1 MSSAWFFKSVMRML
15 PFGATIASL
24 MLLGVLAAP
33 SLATERAQPFV
44 IRNVRLFDGHRV
56 FEHRSVLVGGGVIR
70 AIGGPDMPSKGA
82 QVIDGKEK
90 TLLPGIID
98 THVHVPHV
106 DTRNALI
113 QSARFGVTTDLDM
126 FTGQETLKTIKQIEK
141 EDAPGMADLRSAGV
155 GASATGGHPSDLGGG
170 FPTIDSPEQ
179 AEAFI
184 AGRVA
189 EGSDYIKLVL
199 EDNSAWQRLAKPIPT
214 LSPATVR
221 AVVAAAHR
229 HGKLAVAH
237 ISTESEARQAINAG
251 VDGLA
256 HLFVGERASPDF
268 GRFAAKH
275 HVFVIPT
282 LTVQY
287 SSCGRSDG
295 TVLASD
301 PRVVSQSFPS
311 LIGNLKW
318 HRGRSPVSC
327 EATDEAIKELRDAHV
342 PILVG
347 TDAPVPGSTYG
358 ASTLDEMALVV
369 ADGLTPVEALIA
381 GTSAPA
387 KAFHLNDRG
396 EIRVGKRADL
406 VLIDGDPTRYIDSV
420 KNISGVWKR
429 GLAVPRVTESP
440 AKPAV

>member
-1 MSSAWFFKSVMRML
+1 MSNAKFLTSVTRFLSFAGLIGPLAGFSA
-15 PFGATIASL
+15 
-24 MLLGVLAAP
+24 
-33 SLATERAQPFV
+33 ATEHAQPFL
-44 IRNVRLFDGHRV
+44 IRDVRMFDGHRV
-56 FEHRSVLVGGGVIR
+56 FEHRSVLVADGVIR
-70 AIGGPDMPSKGA
+70 AIGGTDMASNGA
-82 QVIDGKEK
+82 QVVDGKGK

-98 THVHVPHV
+98 AHVHVPHV

-126 FTGQETLKTIKQIEK
+126 FTGRETLKAIKQIKK
-141 EDAPGMADLRSAGV
+141 EDAPGMADMRSAGV

-184 AGRVA
+184 AARVA

-199 EDNSAWQRLAKPIPT
+199 EDNSAWGPLAKPIPT

-221 AVVAAAHR
+221 AVIAAAHR

-237 ISTESEARQAINAG
+237 ISTEKDARLAINAG

-256 HLFVGERASPDF
+256 HLFVGQRASPDF

-282 LTVQY
+282 ITVQY

-295 TVLASD
+295 IVLGTD
-301 PRVVSQSFPS
+301 PRVVSQSFPQ
-311 LIGNLKW
+311 LISNLKW
-318 HRGRSPVSC
+318 HRGKSPVSC
-327 EATDEAIKELRDAHV
+327 EATDEAIRELRDSHV

-358 ASTLDEMALVV
+358 ASALDEMALLV
-369 ADGLTPVEALIA
+369 ADGLSPVEALIA

-396 EIRVGKRADL
+396 EIKVDKRADL
-406 VLIDGDPTRYIDSV
+406 VLVDGDPTRYIDAV
-420 KNISGVWKR
+420 NNIDAVWKR
-429 GLAVPRVTESP
+429 GIAVQRLPSAP
-440 AKPAV
+440 PKPAS